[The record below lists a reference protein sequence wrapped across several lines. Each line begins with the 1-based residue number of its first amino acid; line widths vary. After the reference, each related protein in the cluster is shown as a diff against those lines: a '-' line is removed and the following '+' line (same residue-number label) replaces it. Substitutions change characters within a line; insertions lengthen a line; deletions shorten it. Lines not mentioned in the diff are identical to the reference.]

1 MKILNFSEFLNES
14 VSEKSESD
22 DIQDFLDDGY
32 LIKVV
37 KGNDIKI
44 PGKIHL
50 SEHNPHSYCLSYF
63 DKGGNEMD
71 KIWIPREFIK
81 FSDEHENPSVVLHP
95 DNNWINK
102 KENRIALE
110 DFIEDY
116 LNYKIEMGSGESDF
130 LEEITSDV
138 FTLLDV
144 LNLPLEIDK
153 IEKTGDHEY
162 EISFKN
168 GGFLDFSKSGP
179 KNLFKSLRF
188 FKSLEDMQPSLTI
201 SKKEKDNQFDF
212 HSPEIGK
219 RNFCCQLDEVP
230 ENPYFNY
237 LVKKSMGKESHG
249 DEEALLQY
257 FLQKLAQSV
266 NQPNPELPKTLEDK
280 NFAKELKSVVSSFV
294 PDHKLRSLLP
304 S

>member
-14 VSEKSESD
+14 VSGQSESD

-37 KGNDIKI
+37 KGNDSKT

-63 DKGGNEMD
+63 DKDGNEMD

-81 FSDEHENPSVVLHP
+81 ISDEHENPSVVLHP

-110 DFIEDY
+110 DFIEDH

-162 EISFKN
+162 EVSFKN
-168 GGFLDFSKSGP
+168 GGFLDF
-179 KNLFKSLRF
+179 
-188 FKSLEDMQPSLTI
+188 
-201 SKKEKDNQFDF
+201 
-212 HSPEIGK
+212 
-219 RNFCCQLDEVP
+219 
-230 ENPYFNY
+230 
-237 LVKKSMGKESHG
+237 
-249 DEEALLQY
+249 
-257 FLQKLAQSV
+257 
-266 NQPNPELPKTLEDK
+266 
-280 NFAKELKSVVSSFV
+280 
-294 PDHKLRSLLP
+294 
-304 S
+304 